1 MTAFHQYEK
10 PRKSRQ
16 KISFKNWENV
26 VTNAERDMSFDGR
39 DFVVQTGV
47 DGTFVALNRGFTP
60 KELFDIYDVRGQT
73 FKVRGD
79 SDSADGVTNTNK
91 AVYIGSSPATYSAG
105 AVDFDT
111 DLNVQSLHAA
121 ATAVWVYL
129 EIDTDAETWELK
141 TTATESD
148 LNGTD
153 TMFKAP
159 LWYLPCQV
167 SGTSGESSINL
178 QGVLDLRDTR
188 MLGSDAD
195 NDGDQY
201 AFKIQKAST
210 GTDGNIDVLVGSVIR
225 NNNELSVAAL
235 TDQTPGAGTMA
246 VWLLLDNSS
255 DAEYDATNPDSAVL
269 SIGTTVAH
277 DPADP
282 EVFLVGT
289 VTTAGGV
296 ITNIFQ
302 TWLGYVDDSYLP
314 PDNDNGNSTTRSLV
328 RDANNFLR
336 INGFEDPASNGV
348 DGGTIDSD
356 DYFVINEIIAGIRT
370 PKYATTQEAAD
381 AIGPLIPPG
390 DIKHSDLDFNPDT
403 GPDPTKTSND
413 DHDGRYWFYTGAG
426 VDTKSFHTTGECHAD
441 DFVVQDRTANTWNA
455 EGFAADVTAAA
466 SITTGTTFGVTA
478 TGKITITGN
487 SNTGTDDMLFETTG
501 AISQMKFQA
510 AAQMNLPSDGSIFA
524 IADLNSAGALLLQTT
539 GASSSFDVD
548 AANDYNEDVGGD
560 LIVDGNTT
568 EDDTSSGV
576 GHGRIIDLDNLAT
589 STSHEDAWLDFELMY
604 G

>member
-188 MLGSDAD
+188 MVGSDAD
-195 NDGDQY
+195 NDGEQY
-201 AFKIQKAST
+201 AFKIKKASS
-210 GTDGNIDVLVGSVIR
+210 GTDGNIDVLVGDAIR
-225 NNNELSVAAL
+225 NDEQNTAAAL
-235 TDQTPGAGTMA
+235 TDQAIPNNTTRH
-246 VWLLLDNSS
+246 VWLLLDNAS
-255 DAEYDATNPDSAVL
+255 DSDLDPLKPDSATLV
-269 SIGTTVAH
+269 IAAAGTY
-277 DPADP
+277 DESLPY
-282 EVFLVGT
+282 VFLVGT
-289 VTTAGGV
+289 VTNTGGV
-296 ITNIFQ
+296 ITDIFQ
-302 TWLGYVDDSYLP
+302 TQLGYVDDQYLEG
-314 PDNDNGNSTTRSLV
+314 DTAVTAYGSVSIEKTT
-328 RDANNFLR
+328 NNLLR
-336 INGFEDPASNGV
+336 ITDFDDPAGNGP
-348 DGGTIDSD
+348 DGGVLDSS
-356 DYFVINEIIAGIRT
+356 DYFVVNNDIGGLPTA
-370 PKYATTQEAAD
+370 KYATLQQAAT
-381 AIGPLIPPG
+381 ALGPLLDPADIP
-390 DIKHSDLDFNPDT
+390 HAELDFT
-403 GPDPTKTSND
+403 A
-413 DHDGRYWFYTGAG
+413 GAG
-426 VDTKSFHTTGECHAD
+426 PQRLRRSTMTT
-441 DFVVQDRTANTWNA
+441 
-455 EGFAADVTAAA
+455 TAA
-466 SITTGTTFGVTA
+466 T
-478 TGKITITGN
+478 
-487 SNTGTDDMLFETTG
+487 
-501 AISQMKFQA
+501 
-510 AAQMNLPSDGSIFA
+510 GSIQA
-524 IADLNSAGALLLQTT
+524 QGWILRASTLQANATLTT
-539 GASSSFDVD
+539 
-548 AANDYNEDVGGD
+548 
-560 LIVDGNTT
+560 L
-568 EDDTSSGV
+568 
-576 GHGRIIDLDNLAT
+576 
-589 STSHEDAWLDFELMY
+589 
-604 G
+604 